1 MHNNHKNIQ
10 KNDENINQLSSNE
23 LDEKWK
29 IQTNFKNK
37 IIKTAKRI
45 EKYNPC
51 YKNSSCF
58 ICNVKLE
65 HPKETLRFKTARE
78 LLFIVNS

>member
-51 YKNSSCF
+51 
-58 ICNVKLE
+58 L
-65 HPKETLRFKTARE
+65 
-78 LLFIVNS
+78 

>member
-29 IQTNFKNK
+29 IQTN
-37 IIKTAKRI
+37 
-45 EKYNPC
+45 
-51 YKNSSCF
+51 
-58 ICNVKLE
+58 L
-65 HPKETLRFKTARE
+65 
-78 LLFIVNS
+78 